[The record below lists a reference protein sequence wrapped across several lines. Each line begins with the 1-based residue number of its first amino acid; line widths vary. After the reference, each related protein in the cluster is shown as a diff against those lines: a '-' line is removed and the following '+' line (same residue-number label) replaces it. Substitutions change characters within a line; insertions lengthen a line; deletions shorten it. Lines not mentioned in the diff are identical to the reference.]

1 MKIYLVRHGQTDW
14 NYQKKIQGQQD
25 VDINEQGIRQAEK
38 LAEILKNVPFE
49 YAVCSRLKEIYLGK
63 WEGKTHKEVM
73 TQEKNPVWQY
83 FHCPENY
90 HPDGDMESLEKL
102 YRRGEAFVR
111 EVLFPLEDHYET
123 ILVVAHGGLIRTIL
137 NPIVGYSVHDFW
149 KLPLE
154 NCSTEILECKDRQ
167 LTLSKKT
174 EEIA

>member
-1 MKIYLVRHGQTDW
+1 M
-14 NYQKKIQGQQD
+14 
-25 VDINEQGIRQAEK
+25 
-38 LAEILKNVPFE
+38 
-49 YAVCSRLKEIYLGK
+49 
-63 WEGKTHKEVM
+63 
-73 TQEKNPVWQY
+73 
-83 FHCPENY
+83 
-90 HPDGDMESLEKL
+90 
-102 YRRGEAFVR
+102 
-111 EVLFPLEDHYET
+111 LFPLEDHYET

>member
-1 MKIYLVRHGQTDW
+1 MNLTW
-14 NYQKKIQGQQD
+14 
-25 VDINEQGIRQAEK
+25 
-38 LAEILKNVPFE
+38 
-49 YAVCSRLKEIYLGK
+49 RLPKQY
-63 WEGKTHKEVM
+63 W
-73 TQEKNPVWQY
+73 KNPVWQY

>member
-1 MKIYLVRHGQTDW
+1 M
-14 NYQKKIQGQQD
+14 
-25 VDINEQGIRQAEK
+25 
-38 LAEILKNVPFE
+38 KNVPFE
-49 YAVCSRLKEIYLGK
+49 YAVCSPLTRAHHTAEILLKYHSVPLSYDERLKEIYLGE

-90 HPDGDMESLEKL
+90 HP
-102 YRRGEAFVR
+102 
-111 EVLFPLEDHYET
+111 
-123 ILVVAHGGLIRTIL
+123 HGGLIRTIL

>member
-49 YAVCSRLKEIYLGK
+49 YAVCSPLTRAHHTAEILLKYHSVPLSYDERLKEIYLGK

-73 TQEKNPVWQY
+73 TQEKN
-83 FHCPENY
+83 
-90 HPDGDMESLEKL
+90 
-102 YRRGEAFVR
+102 
-111 EVLFPLEDHYET
+111 
-123 ILVVAHGGLIRTIL
+123 L